1 MAAMSRRAVITRR
14 LKAYRLLDQGTVVQ
28 QVAQELGVTART
40 VREWQRRRRKR
51 SATRKPRQAGSPVG
65 APRRRGRVAASPA
78 QATVAEMIRREGPAV
93 ARVLLDM
100 AKGGDVRAASLV
112 MKLLGD
118 EVGGAEERDGEADQR
133 GLERELQSLPP
144 AIASEIVGL
153 LEKAEAESEKRGKR
167 KGAPLGG
174 EGGSAGRLPWGT
186 EGQPSDTGADPV

>member
-14 LKAYRLLDQGTVVQ
+14 LKAYRMLDQGAGVP

-40 VREWQRRRRKR
+40 VAEWQRRRRKR
-51 SATRKPRQAGSPVG
+51 KPRQAGSPAG
-65 APRRRGRVAASPA
+65 APRRRSRMAASPA

-112 MKLLGD
+112 FKLLG
-118 EVGGAEERDGEADQR
+118 EGAGGAEEGDGEADQR
-133 GLERELQSLPP
+133 GLERELRSLPP

-167 KGAPLGG
+167 KGAPVGG
-174 EGGSAGRLPWGT
+174 EGRSAGRLPWGA
-186 EGQPSDTGADPV
+186 ESEPSDQGADPV